1 MTPEPRTIASQ
12 ILIALDHDYAGMPEC
27 DDHAGK
33 AWHKLFRKADELGL
47 LDDDLLEAMMQ
58 ERLAHLDDPNLRLMR
73 LGADA
78 SATLESAPCTFEARG
93 DAAVLTV
100 GNLDSTEAADLL
112 AEHADQ
118 VRAAKKLV
126 IDMRDCTGGV
136 EQAAYPLLD
145 WLFDE
150 PTTLETLIGTQQV
163 LTNYSTGACKA
174 RIAQFTQLKT
184 LLEAQG
190 AGDTTAW
197 LDQGL
202 QAAQDS
208 MGKGFVEESLAPA
221 PLDIAAAPA
230 GQHVFVLTSART
242 ADAAEWLASVA
253 KKSARATQVGQA
265 TCGTLDYSNP
275 VTLAFGDRF
284 VFTYPMT
291 KTAEAAQGKGIRG
304 TGITPDVAC
313 PTEDALAEALSSSS
327 TRANRRRT

>member
-73 LGADA
+73 LDADA
-78 SATLESAPCTFEARG
+78 SAALESAPCTLEVRG

-112 AEHADQ
+112 TEHADQ

-126 IDMRDCTGGV
+126 IDMRDCKGGV

-174 RIAQFTQLKT
+174 RIAQFTQLKA
-184 LLEAQG
+184 LIEAQG

-202 QAAQDS
+202 QAAQES

-221 PLDIAAAPA
+221 QLDIAAAPA
-230 GQHVFVLTSART
+230 GQRVFLLTSGHT

-253 KKSARATQVGQA
+253 KKSTRAKQVGQA
-265 TCGTLDYSNP
+265 TRGTLDYSNP

-291 KTAEAAQGKGIRG
+291 KTVEAAQGRGIRG
-304 TGITPDVAC
+304 TGILPGIAC
-313 PTEDALAEALSSSS
+313 QADEALKK
-327 TRANRRRT
+327 ALEA

>member
-78 SATLESAPCTFEARG
+78 SAALESAPCTFEVQG
-93 DAAVLTV
+93 DAAILTV

-126 IDMRDCTGGV
+126 IDVRDCAGGV

-221 PLDIAAAPA
+221 QLDIAAAPA
-230 GQHVFVLTSART
+230 DQCVFLLTSGRT

-253 KKSARATQVGQA
+253 KKSPRATQAGRA
-265 TCGTLDYSNP
+265 TRGTLDYSNP
-275 VTLAFGDRF
+275 VTLTFGDRF

-291 KTAEAAQGKGIRG
+291 KTVEAAQGKGIRT
-304 TGITPDVAC
+304 TGILPDIAC
-313 PTEDALAEALSSSS
+313 QAEEAL
-327 TRANRRRT
+327 TKALEG

>member
-47 LDDDLLEAMMQ
+47 LDDGLLEAMMQ

-73 LGADA
+73 LDADA
-78 SATLESAPCTFEARG
+78 SAALESAPCTLEVRG

-112 AEHADQ
+112 TEHADQ

-174 RIAQFTQLKT
+174 RIAQFTQLKA
-184 LLEAQG
+184 LIEAQG

-202 QAAQDS
+202 QAAQES

-221 PLDIAAAPA
+221 QLGIAAAPA
-230 GQHVFVLTSART
+230 GQRVFLLTSGRT

-253 KKSARATQVGQA
+253 KKSTRAKQVGQA
-265 TCGTLDYSNP
+265 TRGTLDYSNP

-291 KTAEAAQGKGIRG
+291 KTVEAAQGRGIRG
-304 TGITPDVAC
+304 TGILPGIAC
-313 PTEDALAEALSSSS
+313 QADEALKK
-327 TRANRRRT
+327 ALEA

>member
-33 AWHKLFRKADELGL
+33 AWHKLFKKADELGL

-58 ERLAHLDDPNLRLMR
+58 ERLTRLDDSNLRLMR
-73 LGADA
+73 LDA
-78 SATLESAPCTFEARG
+78 NAGIALEPAPCAFEVQG

-100 GNLDSTEAADLL
+100 NNLDSTEAADLL

-118 VRAAKKLV
+118 ARAAKTLV
-126 IDMRDCTGGV
+126 IDVRDCTGGV

-174 RIAQFTQLKT
+174 RIAQFAQLKT

-221 PLDIAAAPA
+221 QLDIAAAPA
-230 GQHVFVLTSART
+230 DQCVFLLTSGRT

-253 KKSARATQVGQA
+253 KKSTRAKQVGQA
-265 TCGTLDYSNP
+265 TRGTLDYSNP

-291 KTAEAAQGKGIRG
+291 KTVEAAQGHGMRG
-304 TGITPDVAC
+304 TGIVADIVC
-313 PTEDALAEALSSSS
+313 PAKDALAKALEG
-327 TRANRRRT
+327 

>member
-47 LDDDLLEAMMQ
+47 LNDDLLEAMMQ
-58 ERLAHLDDPNLRLMR
+58 ERLAHLGDPNLRLMR

-78 SATLESAPCTFEARG
+78 DSAFESAPCAFEMQGR
-93 DAAVLTV
+93 AAVLTV

-112 AEHADQ
+112 TEHAGQARTAKTLVLD
-118 VRAAKKLV
+118 VRAC
-126 IDMRDCTGGV
+126 MGGV
-136 EQAAYPLLD
+136 EQAAYPLLN

-150 PTTLETLIGTQQV
+150 PTTLEALIGTQQV

-174 RIAQFTQLKT
+174 RIQQFTQLKT

-202 QAAQDS
+202 QAAQES

-221 PLDIAAAPA
+221 QLDIAAAPA
-230 GQHVFVLTSART
+230 GQRVFLLTSERT

-253 KKSARATQVGQA
+253 KKSPRATQVGQA
-265 TCGTLDYSNP
+265 TRGTLDYSNP
-275 VTLAFGDRF
+275 VTLTFGDRF

-291 KTAEAAQGKGIRG
+291 KTVEAAQGKGIRG
-304 TGITPDVAC
+304 TGILPDIAC
-313 PTEDALAEALSSSS
+313 QAEEALAKALEG
-327 TRANRRRT
+327 

>member
-27 DDHAGK
+27 DDRAGK

-78 SATLESAPCTFEARG
+78 SAALESAPCTFEVQG

-118 VRAAKKLV
+118 IRAAKTLV
-126 IDMRDCTGGV
+126 IDVRDCTGGI

-208 MGKGFVEESLAPA
+208 IGKGFVEESLAPA
-221 PLDIAAAPA
+221 QLDIAAAPA
-230 GQHVFVLTSART
+230 DQCVFLLTSGRT

-253 KKSARATQVGQA
+253 KKSTRAKQVGQA
-265 TCGTLDYSNP
+265 TRGTLDYSNP

-291 KTAEAAQGKGIRG
+291 KTVEAAQGRGIRG
-304 TGITPDVAC
+304 TGILPDIAC
-313 PTEDALAEALSSSS
+313 QTDEALKK
-327 TRANRRRT
+327 TLEA

>member
-73 LGADA
+73 LDANA
-78 SATLESAPCTFEARG
+78 SAALESAPCTLEVRG

-112 AEHADQ
+112 TEHADQ
-118 VRAAKKLV
+118 VRTAKKLV

-174 RIAQFTQLKT
+174 RIAQFTQLKA
-184 LLEAQG
+184 LIEAQD

-202 QAAQDS
+202 QAAQES

-221 PLDIAAAPA
+221 QLDIAAAPA
-230 GQHVFVLTSART
+230 GQRVFLLTSGRT

-253 KKSARATQVGQA
+253 KKSTRAKQVGQA
-265 TCGTLDYSNP
+265 TRGTLDYSNP

-291 KTAEAAQGKGIRG
+291 KTVEAAQGRGIRG
-304 TGITPDVAC
+304 TGILPGIAC
-313 PTEDALAEALSSSS
+313 QADEALKK
-327 TRANRRRT
+327 ALEA

>member
-33 AWHKLFRKADELGL
+33 EWHKLFRKADELGL

-58 ERLAHLDDPNLRLMR
+58 ERLAHLDDPNLCLMR

-78 SATLESAPCTFEARG
+78 SAALESAPCTFEAQG
-93 DAAVLTV
+93 VAAVLTV

-190 AGDTTAW
+190 AVDTTAW

-221 PLDIAAAPA
+221 QLDIAAAPA
-230 GQHVFVLTSART
+230 DQCVFLLTSGHT

-253 KKSARATQVGQA
+253 KKSTRAKQVGQA
-265 TCGTLDYSNP
+265 TRGTLDYSNP

-291 KTAEAAQGKGIRG
+291 KTVEAAQGRGIRG
-304 TGITPDVAC
+304 TGILPDIAC
-313 PTEDALAEALSSSS
+313 QADEALKK
-327 TRANRRRT
+327 ALEA

>member
-47 LDDDLLEAMMQ
+47 LDDGLLEAMMQ

-73 LGADA
+73 LDADA
-78 SATLESAPCTFEARG
+78 SAALESAPCTLEVRG

-112 AEHADQ
+112 TEHADQ

-202 QAAQDS
+202 QAAQES

-221 PLDIAAAPA
+221 QLGIAAAPA
-230 GQHVFVLTSART
+230 GQRVFLLTSGRT

-253 KKSARATQVGQA
+253 KKSTRAKQVGQA
-265 TCGTLDYSNP
+265 TRGTLDYSNP

-291 KTAEAAQGKGIRG
+291 KTVEAAQGRGIRG
-304 TGITPDVAC
+304 TGILPGIAC
-313 PTEDALAEALSSSS
+313 QADEALKK
-327 TRANRRRT
+327 ALEA

>member
-73 LGADA
+73 LDADA
-78 SATLESAPCTFEARG
+78 SAALESAPCTLEVRG

-112 AEHADQ
+112 TEHADQ

-126 IDMRDCTGGV
+126 IDMLDCSGGV

-174 RIAQFTQLKT
+174 RIAQFTQLKA
-184 LLEAQG
+184 LIEAQG

-202 QAAQDS
+202 QAAQES

-221 PLDIAAAPA
+221 QLDIAAAPA
-230 GQHVFVLTSART
+230 GQRVFLLTSGRT

-253 KKSARATQVGQA
+253 KKSTRAKQVGQA
-265 TCGTLDYSNP
+265 TRGTLDYSNP

-291 KTAEAAQGKGIRG
+291 KTVEAAQGRGIRG
-304 TGITPDVAC
+304 TGILPGIAC
-313 PTEDALAEALSSSS
+313 QADEALKK
-327 TRANRRRT
+327 ALEA

>member
-47 LDDDLLEAMMQ
+47 LDDGLLEAMMQ

-73 LGADA
+73 LDADA
-78 SATLESAPCTFEARG
+78 SAALESAPCTLEVRG

-112 AEHADQ
+112 TEHADQ

-174 RIAQFTQLKT
+174 RIAQFTQLKA
-184 LLEAQG
+184 LIEAQG

-202 QAAQDS
+202 QAAQES

-221 PLDIAAAPA
+221 QLGIAAAPA
-230 GQHVFVLTSART
+230 GQRVFLLTSGRN

-253 KKSARATQVGQA
+253 KKSTRAKQVGQA
-265 TCGTLDYSNP
+265 TRGTLDYSNP

-291 KTAEAAQGKGIRG
+291 KTVEAAQGKGIRG
-304 TGITPDVAC
+304 TGILPGIAC
-313 PTEDALAEALSSSS
+313 QADEALKK
-327 TRANRRRT
+327 ALEA

>member
-58 ERLAHLDDPNLRLMR
+58 ERLAHLGDPNLRLMR

-78 SATLESAPCTFEARG
+78 DSAFESAPCAFEMRG

-118 VRAAKKLV
+118 VRTAKTLV
-126 IDMRDCTGGV
+126 IDVRACTGGV

-150 PTTLETLIGTQQV
+150 PTTLEALIGTQQV

-174 RIAQFTQLKT
+174 RIQQFTQLKA

-202 QAAQDS
+202 QAAQES
-208 MGKGFVEESLAPA
+208 MGKGFVEESLAPTQ
-221 PLDIAAAPA
+221 LDIAAAPT
-230 GQHVFVLTSART
+230 GQHVFLLTSERT

-253 KKSARATQVGQA
+253 KKSPRATQVGQA
-265 TCGTLDYSNP
+265 TRGTLDYSNP
-275 VTLAFGDRF
+275 VTLTFGDRF

-291 KTAEAAQGKGIRG
+291 KTVEAAQGKGIRG
-304 TGITPDVAC
+304 TGITPDIAC
-313 PTEDALAEALSSSS
+313 QAEEALAKALED
-327 TRANRRRT
+327 

>member
-73 LGADA
+73 LDADA
-78 SATLESAPCTFEARG
+78 SAALESAPCTLEVRG

-112 AEHADQ
+112 TEHADQ

-136 EQAAYPLLD
+136 EQATYPLLD

-202 QAAQDS
+202 QAAQES

-221 PLDIAAAPA
+221 QLGIAAAPA
-230 GQHVFVLTSART
+230 GQRVFLLTSGRT

-253 KKSARATQVGQA
+253 KKSTRAKQVGQA
-265 TCGTLDYSNP
+265 TRGTLDYSNP

-291 KTAEAAQGKGIRG
+291 KTVEAAQGRGIRG
-304 TGITPDVAC
+304 TGILPGIAC
-313 PTEDALAEALSSSS
+313 QADEALKK
-327 TRANRRRT
+327 ALEA

>member
-73 LGADA
+73 LDANA
-78 SATLESAPCTFEARG
+78 SAALESAPCTLEVRG

-112 AEHADQ
+112 TEHADQ

-174 RIAQFTQLKT
+174 RIAQFTQLKA
-184 LLEAQG
+184 LIEAQG

-202 QAAQDS
+202 QAAQES

-221 PLDIAAAPA
+221 QLDIAAAPA
-230 GQHVFVLTSART
+230 GQRVFLLTSGHT

-253 KKSARATQVGQA
+253 KKSTRAKQVGQA
-265 TCGTLDYSNP
+265 TRGTLDYSNP

-291 KTAEAAQGKGIRG
+291 KTVEAAQGRGIRG
-304 TGITPDVAC
+304 TGILPGIAC
-313 PTEDALAEALSSSS
+313 QADEALKK
-327 TRANRRRT
+327 ALEA

>member
-73 LGADA
+73 LDANA
-78 SATLESAPCTFEARG
+78 SAALESAPCTLEVRG

-100 GNLDSTEAADLL
+100 GNLDSTDAADLL
-112 AEHADQ
+112 TEHADQ

-174 RIAQFTQLKT
+174 RIAQFTQLKA
-184 LLEAQG
+184 LIEAQG

-202 QAAQDS
+202 QAAQES

-221 PLDIAAAPA
+221 QLDIAAAPA
-230 GQHVFVLTSART
+230 GQRVFLLTSGRT

-253 KKSARATQVGQA
+253 KKSTRAKQVGQA
-265 TCGTLDYSNP
+265 TRGTLDYSNP

-291 KTAEAAQGKGIRG
+291 KTVEAAQGRGIRG
-304 TGITPDVAC
+304 TGILPGIAC
-313 PTEDALAEALSSSS
+313 QADEALKK
-327 TRANRRRT
+327 ALEA

>member
-33 AWHKLFRKADELGL
+33 AWHKLFKKADELGL

-58 ERLAHLDDPNLRLMR
+58 ERLAHLGDPNLRLMR

-126 IDMRDCTGGV
+126 IDMRDCTGGI

-221 PLDIAAAPA
+221 QLDIAAAPA
-230 GQHVFVLTSART
+230 DQCVFLLTSGRT
-242 ADAAEWLASVA
+242 ADAAEWLASIA
-253 KKSARATQVGQA
+253 KKSTRAKQVGQA
-265 TCGTLDYSNP
+265 TRGTLDYSNP

-284 VFTYPMT
+284 IFTYPMT
-291 KTAEAAQGKGIRG
+291 KTVEAARGHGMRG
-304 TGITPDVAC
+304 TGIVADIVC
-313 PTEDALAEALSSSS
+313 PAKDALAKVLEG
-327 TRANRRRT
+327 

>member
-73 LGADA
+73 LDADA
-78 SATLESAPCTFEARG
+78 SAALESAPCTLEVRG

-112 AEHADQ
+112 TEHADQ

-174 RIAQFTQLKT
+174 RIAQFTQLKA
-184 LLEAQG
+184 LIEAQG

-202 QAAQDS
+202 QAAQES

-221 PLDIAAAPA
+221 QLGIAAAPA
-230 GQHVFVLTSART
+230 GQRVFLLTSGRT

-253 KKSARATQVGQA
+253 KKSTRAKQMGQA
-265 TCGTLDYSNP
+265 TRGTLDYSNP

-291 KTAEAAQGKGIRG
+291 KTVEAAQGRGIRG
-304 TGITPDVAC
+304 TGILPDIAC
-313 PTEDALAEALSSSS
+313 QTDEALKK
-327 TRANRRRT
+327 ALEA

>member
-47 LDDDLLEAMMQ
+47 LNDDLLEAMMQ
-58 ERLAHLDDPNLRLMR
+58 ERLAHLGDPNLRLMR

-78 SATLESAPCTFEARG
+78 DSAFESAPCAFEAQG
-93 DAAVLTV
+93 EAAVLTV

-112 AEHADQ
+112 TEHAGQARTAKTLVLD
-118 VRAAKKLV
+118 VRAC
-126 IDMRDCTGGV
+126 MGGV
-136 EQAAYPLLD
+136 EQAAYPLLN

-150 PTTLETLIGTQQV
+150 PTTLKALIGTQQV

-174 RIAQFTQLKT
+174 RIQQFTQLKT

-202 QAAQDS
+202 QAAQES
-208 MGKGFVEESLAPA
+208 MGKGFVEEALTPADLA
-221 PLDIAAAPA
+221 ITAAPA
-230 GQHVFVLTSART
+230 GQRVFLLTSERT

-253 KKSARATQVGQA
+253 KKSPRATQVGQA
-265 TCGTLDYSNP
+265 TRGTLDYSNP
-275 VTLAFGDRF
+275 VTLTFGDRF

-291 KTAEAAQGKGIRG
+291 KTAEAAQGRGIRG
-304 TGITPDVAC
+304 AGITPDIAC

>member
-73 LGADA
+73 LDANA
-78 SATLESAPCTFEARG
+78 SAALESAPCTLEVRG

-112 AEHADQ
+112 TEHADQ

-174 RIAQFTQLKT
+174 RIAQFTQLKA
-184 LLEAQG
+184 LIEAQD

-202 QAAQDS
+202 QAAQES

-221 PLDIAAAPA
+221 QLDIAAAPA
-230 GQHVFVLTSART
+230 GQRVFLLTSGRT

-253 KKSARATQVGQA
+253 KKSTRAKQVGQA
-265 TCGTLDYSNP
+265 TRGTLDYSNP

-291 KTAEAAQGKGIRG
+291 KTVEAAQGRGIRG
-304 TGITPDVAC
+304 TGILPDIAC
-313 PTEDALAEALSSSS
+313 QTDEALKK
-327 TRANRRRT
+327 ALEA

>member
-58 ERLAHLDDPNLRLMR
+58 KRLAHLDDPNLRLMR

-78 SATLESAPCTFEARG
+78 SAALESAPCTFEVQG
-93 DAAVLTV
+93 NAAVLTV

-150 PTTLETLIGTQQV
+150 PTTLEVLIGTQRV

-221 PLDIAAAPA
+221 QLDIAAAPA
-230 GQHVFVLTSART
+230 DQCVFLLTSGRT

-253 KKSARATQVGQA
+253 KKSTRAKQVGQA
-265 TCGTLDYSNP
+265 TRGTLDYSNP

-291 KTAEAAQGKGIRG
+291 KTVEADQGRGIRG
-304 TGITPDVAC
+304 TGILPDITCQA
-313 PTEDALAEALSSSS
+313 DEALKK
-327 TRANRRRT
+327 ALEA

>member
-27 DDHAGK
+27 DDRAGK

-78 SATLESAPCTFEARG
+78 SAALESAPCTFEVQG

-112 AEHADQ
+112 TEHVDQ
-118 VRAAKKLV
+118 VRAAKTLV
-126 IDMRDCTGGV
+126 IDVRDCTGGI

-208 MGKGFVEESLAPA
+208 IGKGFVEESLAPA
-221 PLDIAAAPA
+221 QLDIAAAPA
-230 GQHVFVLTSART
+230 DQCVFLLTSGRT

-253 KKSARATQVGQA
+253 KKSTRAKQVGQA
-265 TCGTLDYSNP
+265 TRGTLDYSNP

-291 KTAEAAQGKGIRG
+291 KTVEAAQGRGIRG
-304 TGITPDVAC
+304 TGILPDIAC
-313 PTEDALAEALSSSS
+313 QTDEALKK
-327 TRANRRRT
+327 ALEA

>member
-73 LGADA
+73 LDADA
-78 SATLESAPCTFEARG
+78 SAALESAPCTLEVRG

-112 AEHADQ
+112 TEHADQ

-136 EQAAYPLLD
+136 EQAAYPQLD

-174 RIAQFTQLKT
+174 RIAQFTQLKA
-184 LLEAQG
+184 LIEAQG

-202 QAAQDS
+202 QAAQES

-221 PLDIAAAPA
+221 QLDIAAAPA
-230 GQHVFVLTSART
+230 GQRVFLLTSGHT

-253 KKSARATQVGQA
+253 KKSTRAKQVGQA
-265 TCGTLDYSNP
+265 TRGTLDYSNP

-291 KTAEAAQGKGIRG
+291 KTVEAAQGKGIRG
-304 TGITPDVAC
+304 TGLTPDIAC
-313 PTEDALAEALSSSS
+313 QADEALKK
-327 TRANRRRT
+327 ALEA

>member
-47 LDDDLLEAMMQ
+47 LNDDLLEAMMQ
-58 ERLAHLDDPNLRLMR
+58 ERLAHLGDPNLRLMR
-73 LGADA
+73 LGAGAD
-78 SATLESAPCTFEARG
+78 SAFESAPCAFEMQGR
-93 DAAVLTV
+93 AAVLTV

-112 AEHADQ
+112 AEHANQ
-118 VRAAKKLV
+118 VRTAKTLV
-126 IDMRDCTGGV
+126 IDVRACTGGV
-136 EQAAYPLLD
+136 EQAAYPLLN

-150 PTTLETLIGTQQV
+150 PTTLKALIGTQQV
-163 LTNYSTGACKA
+163 LTNYSTGACRA
-174 RIAQFTQLKT
+174 RIQQFTQLKT

-202 QAAQDS
+202 QAARDS
-208 MGKGFVEESLAPA
+208 MGKGFVEEALTPADLA
-221 PLDIAAAPA
+221 ITAAPA
-230 GQHVFVLTSART
+230 GQRVFLLTSERT

-253 KKSARATQVGQA
+253 KKSPRATQVGQA
-265 TCGTLDYSNP
+265 TRGTLDYSNP
-275 VTLAFGDRF
+275 VTLTFGDRF

-291 KTAEAAQGKGIRG
+291 KTVEAAQGKGIRT
-304 TGITPDVAC
+304 TGILPDIAC
-313 PTEDALAEALSSSS
+313 QAEEAL
-327 TRANRRRT
+327 TKALEG

>member
-73 LGADA
+73 LDANA
-78 SATLESAPCTFEARG
+78 SAALESAPCTLEVRG

-112 AEHADQ
+112 TEHADQ

-174 RIAQFTQLKT
+174 RIAQFTQLKA
-184 LLEAQG
+184 LIEAQG
-190 AGDTTAW
+190 AGDTTAL

-202 QAAQDS
+202 QAAQES

-221 PLDIAAAPA
+221 QLDIAAAPA
-230 GQHVFVLTSART
+230 GQRVFLLTSGRT

-253 KKSARATQVGQA
+253 KKSTRAKQVGQA
-265 TCGTLDYSNP
+265 TRGTLDYSNP

-291 KTAEAAQGKGIRG
+291 KTVEAAQGRGIRG
-304 TGITPDVAC
+304 TGILPGIAC
-313 PTEDALAEALSSSS
+313 QADEALKK
-327 TRANRRRT
+327 ALEA

>member
-73 LGADA
+73 LDANA
-78 SATLESAPCTFEARG
+78 SAALESAPCTLEVRG

-112 AEHADQ
+112 TEHADQ

-150 PTTLETLIGTQQV
+150 PTTLETHIGTQQV

-174 RIAQFTQLKT
+174 RIAQFTQLKA
-184 LLEAQG
+184 LIEAQG

-202 QAAQDS
+202 QAAQES

-221 PLDIAAAPA
+221 QLDIAAAPA
-230 GQHVFVLTSART
+230 GQRVFLLTSGRT

-253 KKSARATQVGQA
+253 KKSTRAKQVGQA
-265 TCGTLDYSNP
+265 TRGTLDYSNP

-291 KTAEAAQGKGIRG
+291 KTVEAAQGRGIRG
-304 TGITPDVAC
+304 TGILPGIAC
-313 PTEDALAEALSSSS
+313 QADEALKK
-327 TRANRRRT
+327 ALEA

>member
-73 LGADA
+73 LDANA
-78 SATLESAPCTFEARG
+78 SAALESAPCTLEVRG

-112 AEHADQ
+112 TEHADQ
-118 VRAAKKLV
+118 VRTAKKLV

-174 RIAQFTQLKT
+174 RIAQFTQLKA
-184 LLEAQG
+184 LIEAQG

-202 QAAQDS
+202 QAAQES

-221 PLDIAAAPA
+221 QLDIAAAPA
-230 GQHVFVLTSART
+230 GQRVFLLTSGRT

-253 KKSARATQVGQA
+253 KKSTRAKQVGQA
-265 TCGTLDYSNP
+265 TRGTLDYSNP

-291 KTAEAAQGKGIRG
+291 KTVEAAQGRGIRG
-304 TGITPDVAC
+304 TGILPGIAC
-313 PTEDALAEALSSSS
+313 QADEALKK
-327 TRANRRRT
+327 ALEA

>member
-73 LGADA
+73 LDANA
-78 SATLESAPCTFEARG
+78 SAALESAPCTLEVRG

-112 AEHADQ
+112 TEHADQ

-174 RIAQFTQLKT
+174 RIAQFTQLKA
-184 LLEAQG
+184 LIEAQG

-202 QAAQDS
+202 QAAQES

-221 PLDIAAAPA
+221 QLGIAAAPA
-230 GQHVFVLTSART
+230 GQRVFLLTSGRT

-253 KKSARATQVGQA
+253 KKSTRAKQVGQA
-265 TCGTLDYSNP
+265 TRGTLDYSNP

-291 KTAEAAQGKGIRG
+291 KTVEAAQGQGIRS
-304 TGITPDVAC
+304 TGILPGIAC
-313 PTEDALAEALSSSS
+313 QADEALKK
-327 TRANRRRT
+327 ALEA

>member
-58 ERLAHLDDPNLRLMR
+58 ERLAHLGDPNLRLMR

-190 AGDTTAW
+190 AGNTTAW

-202 QAAQDS
+202 QAAQNS

-221 PLDIAAAPA
+221 QFDIAAAPA
-230 GQHVFVLTSART
+230 DQCVFLLTSGRT

-253 KKSARATQVGQA
+253 KKSTRAKQVGQA
-265 TCGTLDYSNP
+265 TRGTLDYSNP

-291 KTAEAAQGKGIRG
+291 KTVEAAQGHGMRG
-304 TGITPDVAC
+304 TGIVADIVC
-313 PTEDALAEALSSSS
+313 PAKDALAKVLEG
-327 TRANRRRT
+327 

>member
-27 DDHAGK
+27 DDHSGK

-47 LDDDLLEAMMQ
+47 LDDGLLEAMMQ

-78 SATLESAPCTFEARG
+78 SAALESAPCTLEVRG

-112 AEHADQ
+112 TEHADQ

-174 RIAQFTQLKT
+174 RIAQFTQLKA
-184 LLEAQG
+184 LIEAQG

-202 QAAQDS
+202 QAAQES

-221 PLDIAAAPA
+221 QLDIAAAPA
-230 GQHVFVLTSART
+230 GQRVFLLTSGHT

-253 KKSARATQVGQA
+253 KKSTRAKQVGQA
-265 TCGTLDYSNP
+265 TRGTLDYSNP

-291 KTAEAAQGKGIRG
+291 KTVEAAQGRGIRG
-304 TGITPDVAC
+304 TGILPGIAC
-313 PTEDALAEALSSSS
+313 QADEALKK
-327 TRANRRRT
+327 ALEA

>member
-78 SATLESAPCTFEARG
+78 SAALESAPCTLEVRG

-112 AEHADQ
+112 TEHADQ

-174 RIAQFTQLKT
+174 RIAQFTQLKA
-184 LLEAQG
+184 LIEAQG

-202 QAAQDS
+202 QAAQES

-221 PLDIAAAPA
+221 QLDIAAAPA
-230 GQHVFVLTSART
+230 GQGVFLLTSGRT

-253 KKSARATQVGQA
+253 KKSTRAKQVGQA
-265 TCGTLDYSNP
+265 TRGTLDYSNP

-291 KTAEAAQGKGIRG
+291 KTVEAAQGQGIRS
-304 TGITPDVAC
+304 TGILPGIAC
-313 PTEDALAEALSSSS
+313 QADEALKK
-327 TRANRRRT
+327 ALEA

>member
-27 DDHAGK
+27 DDHTGK

-58 ERLAHLDDPNLRLMR
+58 ERLAHLGDPNLRLIR
-73 LGADA
+73 LSAGAD
-78 SATLESAPCTFEARG
+78 SAFESASCAFAMRG

-118 VRAAKKLV
+118 VRAAKTLV
-126 IDMRDCTGGV
+126 IDVRACTGGI

-150 PTTLETLIGTQQV
+150 PTTLEALIGTQQV

-174 RIAQFTQLKT
+174 RIQQFTQLKA

-202 QAAQDS
+202 QAAQES

-221 PLDIAAAPA
+221 QLDIAAAPA
-230 GQHVFVLTSART
+230 GQHVFLLTSERT

-253 KKSARATQVGQA
+253 RKSPRATQVGQA
-265 TCGTLDYSNP
+265 TRGTLDYSNP
-275 VTLAFGDRF
+275 VTLTFGNRF

-291 KTAEAAQGKGIRG
+291 KTVEAAQGKGIRG

-313 PTEDALAEALSSSS
+313 QAEEALAKALEG
-327 TRANRRRT
+327 

>member
-12 ILIALDHDYAGMPEC
+12 ILIALDRDYAGMPEC
-27 DDHAGK
+27 DDHASK

-58 ERLAHLDDPNLRLMR
+58 ERLAHLGDPNLRLTR

-78 SATLESAPCTFEARG
+78 DSAFESAPCAFEMQG
-93 DAAVLTV
+93 EAAILTV

-118 VRAAKKLV
+118 VRTAKTLV
-126 IDMRDCTGGV
+126 IDVRDCTGGV
-136 EQAAYPLLD
+136 EQAVYPLLD

-150 PTTLETLIGTQQV
+150 PTTLEALIGTQQV

-174 RIAQFTQLKT
+174 RIQQFTQLKA

-190 AGDTTAW
+190 ASDTTAW

-202 QAAQDS
+202 QVAQES
-208 MGKGFVEESLAPA
+208 MGKGFVEEALAPA
-221 PLDIAAAPA
+221 RLDIAAAPT
-230 GQHVFVLTSART
+230 GQRVFLLTSERT

-253 KKSARATQVGQA
+253 KKSPRATQVGQA
-265 TCGTLDYSNP
+265 TRGTLDYSNP
-275 VTLAFGDRF
+275 VTLTFGDRF

-291 KTAEAAQGKGIRG
+291 KTVEAAQGKGIRG

-313 PTEDALAEALSSSS
+313 QAEEALAKALEG
-327 TRANRRRT
+327 

>member
-58 ERLAHLDDPNLRLMR
+58 ERLAHLDDPNLCLMR

-78 SATLESAPCTFEARG
+78 SAALESAPCTFEVRG

-100 GNLDSTEAADLL
+100 GNLDSTEASDLL

-174 RIAQFTQLKT
+174 RIAQFAQLKT

-221 PLDIAAAPA
+221 QLDIAAAPA
-230 GQHVFVLTSART
+230 DQCVFLLTSGRT

-253 KKSARATQVGQA
+253 KKSTRAKQVGQA
-265 TCGTLDYSNP
+265 TRGTLDYSNP

-291 KTAEAAQGKGIRG
+291 KTVEAAQGRGIRG
-304 TGITPDVAC
+304 TGILPDIAC
-313 PTEDALAEALSSSS
+313 QADEALKK
-327 TRANRRRT
+327 ALEA

>member
-33 AWHKLFRKADELGL
+33 EWHKLFRKADELGL

-58 ERLAHLDDPNLRLMR
+58 ERLAHLDDPNLCLMR

-78 SATLESAPCTFEARG
+78 SAALESAPCTFEAQG
-93 DAAVLTV
+93 VAAVLTV

-221 PLDIAAAPA
+221 QLDIAAAPA
-230 GQHVFVLTSART
+230 DQCVFLLTSGHT

-253 KKSARATQVGQA
+253 KKSTRAKQVGQA
-265 TCGTLDYSNP
+265 TRGTLDYSNP

-291 KTAEAAQGKGIRG
+291 KTVEAAQGRGIRG
-304 TGITPDVAC
+304 TGILPDIARQA
-313 PTEDALAEALSSSS
+313 DEALKK
-327 TRANRRRT
+327 ALEA

>member
-47 LDDDLLEAMMQ
+47 LDDGLLEAMMQ
-58 ERLAHLDDPNLRLMR
+58 ERLAHLDDPNPRLMR
-73 LGADA
+73 LDANA
-78 SATLESAPCTFEARG
+78 SAALESAPCTLEVRG

-112 AEHADQ
+112 TEHADQ

-174 RIAQFTQLKT
+174 RIAQFTQLKA
-184 LLEAQG
+184 LIEAQG

-202 QAAQDS
+202 QAAQES

-221 PLDIAAAPA
+221 QLDIAAAPA
-230 GQHVFVLTSART
+230 GQRVFLLTSGRT

-253 KKSARATQVGQA
+253 KKSTRAKQVGQA
-265 TCGTLDYSNP
+265 TRGTLDYSNP

-291 KTAEAAQGKGIRG
+291 KTVEAAQGRGIRG
-304 TGITPDVAC
+304 TGILPGIAC
-313 PTEDALAEALSSSS
+313 QADEALKK
-327 TRANRRRT
+327 ALEA

>member
-47 LDDDLLEAMMQ
+47 LDDGLLEAMMQ

-73 LGADA
+73 LDADA
-78 SATLESAPCTFEARG
+78 SAALESAPCTLEVRG

-112 AEHADQ
+112 TEHADQ

-174 RIAQFTQLKT
+174 RIAQFTQLKA
-184 LLEAQG
+184 LIEAQG

-202 QAAQDS
+202 QAAQES

-221 PLDIAAAPA
+221 QLGIAAAPA
-230 GQHVFVLTSART
+230 GT

-253 KKSARATQVGQA
+253 KKSTRAKQVGQA
-265 TCGTLDYSNP
+265 TRGTLDYSNP

-291 KTAEAAQGKGIRG
+291 KTVEAAQGKGIRG
-304 TGITPDVAC
+304 TGLTPDIAC
-313 PTEDALAEALSSSS
+313 QADEALKK
-327 TRANRRRT
+327 ALEA

>member
-47 LDDDLLEAMMQ
+47 LDDGLLEAMMQ

-73 LGADA
+73 LDANA
-78 SATLESAPCTFEARG
+78 SAALESAPCTLEVRG

-112 AEHADQ
+112 TEHADQ

-174 RIAQFTQLKT
+174 RIAQFTQLKA
-184 LLEAQG
+184 LIEAQG

-202 QAAQDS
+202 QAAQES

-221 PLDIAAAPA
+221 QLDIAAAPA
-230 GQHVFVLTSART
+230 GQRVFLLTSGRT

-253 KKSARATQVGQA
+253 KKSTRAKQVGQA
-265 TCGTLDYSNP
+265 TRGTLDYSNP

-291 KTAEAAQGKGIRG
+291 KTVEAAQGRGIRG
-304 TGITPDVAC
+304 TGILPGIAC
-313 PTEDALAEALSSSS
+313 QADEALKK
-327 TRANRRRT
+327 ALEA

>member
-73 LGADA
+73 LDADA
-78 SATLESAPCTFEARG
+78 SAALESAPCTLEVRG

-112 AEHADQ
+112 TEHADQ

-150 PTTLETLIGTQQV
+150 PTTLGTLIGTQQV

-202 QAAQDS
+202 QAAQES

-221 PLDIAAAPA
+221 QLGIAAAPA
-230 GQHVFVLTSART
+230 GQRVFLLTSGRT

-253 KKSARATQVGQA
+253 KKSTRAKQVGQA
-265 TCGTLDYSNP
+265 TRGTLDYSNP

-291 KTAEAAQGKGIRG
+291 KTVEAAQGQGIRS
-304 TGITPDVAC
+304 TGILPGIAC
-313 PTEDALAEALSSSS
+313 QADEALKK
-327 TRANRRRT
+327 ALEA

>member
-27 DDHAGK
+27 DDRAGK

-78 SATLESAPCTFEARG
+78 SAALESAPCTFEVHG

-126 IDMRDCTGGV
+126 IDIRDCTGGI

-202 QAAQDS
+202 QAARDS

-221 PLDIAAAPA
+221 QLDIAAAPA
-230 GQHVFVLTSART
+230 DQCVFLLTSGRT

-253 KKSARATQVGQA
+253 KKSTRTKQVGQA
-265 TCGTLDYSNP
+265 TRGTLDYSNP

-291 KTAEAAQGKGIRG
+291 KTVEAAQGRGIRG
-304 TGITPDVAC
+304 TGILPDIAC
-313 PTEDALAEALSSSS
+313 QADEALKK
-327 TRANRRRT
+327 ALEA